1 MDEKKTDDNAATAAI
16 MPLSPS
22 TNTTAAAAPHGPNVH
37 VSTHPVVAHKLSI
50 LRSSATLPH
59 AFRAALREIT
69 FHLAYEAT
77 STLTTRDIPITV
89 PYTSVSSSSALDT
102 LNGDDD
108 VRPKG
113 SPSTHGHVDAIGQKI
128 RERVAIIPILR
139 SGLGMVEPMLELV
152 NNATVHH
159 IGMYKIRSSQMPVQY
174 YNRLPK
180 VCNVDVAYILDP
192 LIATSNTITSVVG
205 ILEKWGVPKIHVI
218 SVIASKIGLSELVKK
233 YPTVHVT
240 LGHIDNELSDSGD
253 VLPGL
258 GDAGDRLFGTA
269 ENPELDDLVHVS
281 KRKRTMS
288 SEFTGK

>member
-1 MDEKKTDDNAATAAI
+1 MDEKKTDDNAFEASSIPT
-16 MPLSPS
+16 
-22 TNTTAAAAPHGPNVH
+22 APHGPNVH

-69 FHLAYEAT
+69 FHLAHEAT

-89 PYTSVSSSSALDT
+89 PYTSSSSALDA
-102 LNGDDD
+102 NGDDD

-113 SPSTHGHVDAIGQKI
+113 GPSTAGHVDAVGRKI
-128 RERVAIIPILR
+128 RERVAVIPILR

-174 YNRLPK
+174 YNRLPR
-180 VCNVDVAYILDP
+180 VCNVDVAYVLDP

-205 ILEKWGVPKIHVI
+205 ILEKWGVREIHVI
-218 SVIASKIGLSELVKK
+218 SVIASKTGLSELVKK
-233 YPTVHVT
+233 HPTVHVT
-240 LGHIDNELSDSGD
+240 LGHIDDALSESGD

-288 SEFTGK
+288 SDLGK

>member
-1 MDEKKTDDNAATAAI
+1 MFILPHK
-16 MPLSPS
+16 LSTYRDLCLPRI
-22 TNTTAAAAPHGPNVH
+22 NYLKNVTSSH
-37 VSTHPVVAHKLSI
+37 ILINKLSI

-159 IGMYKIRSSQMPVQY
+159 IEMPNIIIVYQRY
-174 YNRLPK
+174 
-180 VCNVDVAYILDP
+180 V
-192 LIATSNTITSVVG
+192 
-205 ILEKWGVPKIHVI
+205 
-218 SVIASKIGLSELVKK
+218 
-233 YPTVHVT
+233 
-240 LGHIDNELSDSGD
+240 
-253 VLPGL
+253 
-258 GDAGDRLFGTA
+258 
-269 ENPELDDLVHVS
+269 
-281 KRKRTMS
+281 M
-288 SEFTGK
+288 